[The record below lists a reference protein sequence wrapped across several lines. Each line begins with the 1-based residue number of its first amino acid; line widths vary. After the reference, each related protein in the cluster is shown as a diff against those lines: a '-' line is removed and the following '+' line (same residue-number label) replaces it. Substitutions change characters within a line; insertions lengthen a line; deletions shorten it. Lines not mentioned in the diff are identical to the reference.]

1 MKRRSV
7 MPCYRFRFNHEL
19 PLYYYGHGDLPPPI
33 VKIILQY
40 GYEMTVW
47 QDMCNLHDKLDGMLA
62 FLRTF
67 KHQAIDHLKAYAILK
82 RQNSVADRISNDSSR
97 LCHDATVN
105 LVTAMC
111 PPRRVIRRRRSVW
124 LEVPTSTPAPR
135 SQGFVLPEMSN
146 YV

>member
-1 MKRRSV
+1 

-19 PLYYYGHGDLPPPI
+19 PLYYYGHGLPSPI
-33 VKIILQY
+33 IKIILEY

-47 QDMCNLHDKLDGMLA
+47 EDMCALHDKLDEMLA
-62 FLRTF
+62 FLRNF
-67 KHQAIDHLKAYAILK
+67 KQAQKEHLRAYDILK
-82 RQNSVADRISNDSSR
+82 KSGISDRISTDSTR

>member
-1 MKRRSV
+1 

-19 PLYYYGHGDLPPPI
+19 PLYYYGHGLPSPI
-33 VKIILQY
+33 IKIILQY

-47 QDMCNLHDKLDGMLA
+47 QDMCKLHDKLDEMLA
-62 FLRTF
+62 FLRNF
-67 KHQAIDHLKAYAILK
+67 KQAQKEHLRAYDILK
-82 RQNSVADRISNDSSR
+82 KTGISDRISTDSTR

>member
-1 MKRRSV
+1 
-7 MPCYRFRFNHEL
+7 MPCYRFRFNHEM
-19 PLYYYGHGDLPPPI
+19 PLYYYGHGGPNPLPAPL

-47 QDMCNLHDKLDGMLA
+47 EDMCNLHDRLDEMLG
-62 FLRTF
+62 FLRDF
-67 KHQAIDHLKAYAILK
+67 KQTQKEHLRAYVILH
-82 RQNSVADRISNDSSR
+82 RQNSVADAISSDSTR

-111 PPRRVIRRRRSVW
+111 NKKPRRRRTIW
-124 LEVPTSTPAPR
+124 LNGTTQPTIQN
-135 SQGFVLPEMSN
+135 QGFVLPEMSS

>member
-1 MKRRSV
+1 

-19 PLYYYGHGDLPPPI
+19 PLYYYGHGGSNPLPPPI

-47 QDMCNLHDKLDGMLA
+47 EDMCKLHDKLDDMPK
-62 FLRTF
+62 FLRLY
-67 KHQAIDHLKAYAILK
+67 KEDHNEHLKAYAIL
-82 RQNSVADRISNDSSR
+82 RSENTISDRISTDSTR

-111 PPRRVIRRRRSVW
+111 PQPKRRRSIFTVHRTQR
-124 LEVPTSTPAPR
+124 EPA
-135 SQGFVLPEMSN
+135 QQVGFVLPEMSN

>member
-1 MKRRSV
+1 

-19 PLYYYGHGDLPPPI
+19 PLYYYGHGLPSPI
-33 VKIILQY
+33 IKIILEY

-47 QDMCNLHDKLDGMLA
+47 EDMCALHDKLDEMLA
-62 FLRTF
+62 FLRNF
-67 KHQAIDHLKAYAILK
+67 KQAQKEHLRAYDILNK
-82 RQNSVADRISNDSSR
+82 SGISDRISTDSTR

>member
-1 MKRRSV
+1 

-19 PLYYYGHGDLPPPI
+19 PLYYYGHGLPPPI

-47 QDMCNLHDKLDGMLA
+47 EDMCNLHDKLDGMLA

-82 RQNSVADRISNDSSR
+82 RQNSVADRISIDSSR

-111 PPRRVIRRRRSVW
+111 PKRPKRRRSVW
-124 LEVPTSTPAPR
+124 VNVPRAPA
-135 SQGFVLPEMSN
+135 QQNTGFVLPEMSN

>member
-1 MKRRSV
+1 

-40 GYEMTVW
+40 GYEMTVF
-47 QDMCNLHDKLDGMLA
+47 QDMCKLHERLDWMLG

-67 KHQAIDHLKAYAILK
+67 KQEQKDHLKAYAILN
-82 RQNSVADRISNDSSR
+82 RQNSVAERISTDSSR

-111 PPRRVIRRRRSVW
+111 PKRVKRRRSVW
-124 LEVPTSTPAPR
+124 INVPRAPA
-135 SQGFVLPEMSN
+135 SQNSGFVLPEMAN
-146 YV
+146 YT

>member
-1 MKRRSV
+1 

-19 PLYYYGHGDLPPPI
+19 PLYYYGHGLPSPI
-33 VKIILQY
+33 IKIILEY

-47 QDMCNLHDKLDGMLA
+47 EDMNQLHDKLDEMLA

-67 KHQAIDHLKAYAILK
+67 KEDQKEHLRAYDILNK
-82 RQNSVADRISNDSSR
+82 TGISDRISTDSTR
-97 LCHDATVN
+97 LCHNATVN

-111 PPRRVIRRRRSVW
+111 PPTRSRRPVRRRSVW
-124 LEVPTSTPAPR
+124 LEVPTRTPAPS